1 MRTLS
6 RYLTLL
12 PLAHL
17 LSGCIIIGPG
27 DSASGS
33 GTDATSGTTD
43 ATAGTDG
50 TTAGTEGSA
59 SASGT
64 GTGGSTGAQ
73 PTTSAGT
80 GETTGGATGTP
91 SSFGEA
97 CAPDDGPA
105 TEFQIGI
112 ALRACDSTFPDDAP
126 IFRIVVYQG
135 LPLAVGEHKLDGGL
149 GFAYLDTGNGMPVT
163 GDVGTLVVTA
173 VTADGLLGT
182 YDVTLT
188 DSTHLTGDFDA
199 LYCPVDVVCG

>member
-12 PLAHL
+12 PLAPL

-33 GTDATSGTTD
+33 GTDATSGSTD
-43 ATAGTDG
+43 ATAGTS
-50 TTAGTEGSA
+50 GSSDTGG

-64 GTGGSTGAQ
+64 GTGSGSTGAQ

-80 GETTGGATGTP
+80 GETTGGAAGTP
-91 SSFGEA
+91 AKFEEA

-105 TEFQIGI
+105 TEFKIGI
-112 ALRACDSTFPDDAP
+112 AVRACDSTFPDDAP
-126 IFRIVVYQG
+126 LFRIIVFEG
-135 LPLAVGEHKLDGGL
+135 LPLAVGEYKLDGGH

-173 VTADGLLGT
+173 VTADGLQGT
-182 YDVTLT
+182 YDVTLS

-199 LYCPVDVVCG
+199 IYCPVDTVCG

>member
-126 IFRIVVYQG
+126 IFRLMVFQG
-135 LPLAVGEHKLDGGL
+135 PPLAVGDYALS
-149 GFAYLDTGNGMPVT
+149 AYYDTGNGMPLG
-163 GDVGTLVVTA
+163 GDGTLTVTA